1 VRALAVAML
10 ALVLAG
16 CSQREALTAAD
27 RAGERVAVPAAPVR
41 SFAVGLRRSE
51 LRYATA
57 RGATRAT
64 RLLIWY
70 PTSGVPRNHDYGL
83 QTGLVAQDGAVAEG
97 RWPVVLFSHGFLSGA
112 ERSAFITENLARRGY
127 VVAAPD
133 HADGIVDP
141 TPSSPRLPR
150 FTQPEAWDDATF
162 RERREDLVATLD
174 LLERED
180 AAAESWLSGR
190 LDPGRVAA
198 MGHSLGGYT
207 ALGLGGLRESWR
219 DARVRAVVA
228 LSPYAAPYLLP
239 GGMPPRNV
247 PTLLQGGTLDFVISP
262 RLPQLYDLL
271 SGPKYSLVLQSGNH
285 FAWTN
290 LGAFGRTTLEA
301 AADGN
306 SRWIVEYSVA
316 FLDEHVRGDPPAP
329 LLRQPNDALASF
341 AWDEG
346 AGP

>member
-1 VRALAVAML
+1 MRALAVAML

-180 AAAESWLSGR
+180 AVQRVRELAPKFETAVHSLRGAKHVADIRNVGLAAGITLNAAPGEPAKRPWQVAMAMYAKGFYVRYSGDTVAFAPPFVSTPAEVDR
-190 LDPGRVAA
+190 FVAA
-198 MGHSLGGYT
+198 LG
-207 ALGLGGLRESWR
+207 E
-219 DARVRAVVA
+219 
-228 LSPYAAPYLLP
+228 
-239 GGMPPRNV
+239 
-247 PTLLQGGTLDFVISP
+247 TLD
-262 RLPQLYDLL
+262 QT
-271 SGPKYSLVLQSGNH
+271 
-285 FAWTN
+285 A
-290 LGAFGRTTLEA
+290 
-301 AADGN
+301 
-306 SRWIVEYSVA
+306 
-316 FLDEHVRGDPPAP
+316 
-329 LLRQPNDALASF
+329 
-341 AWDEG
+341 
-346 AGP
+346 